1 MRVIWDVSSNTA
13 AVRAKR
19 LFVSFIAGSLVPAL
33 LMSVAHAQVLRD
45 SNLPRTADGKPI
57 LTAPAPKA
65 PDGKPDISGTW
76 RVVSDKYLRNLAADN
91 VQVPFTPAA
100 AALYKERQDNNGKDR
115 PSDRCLPRGVPAALL
130 VRDHPW
136 KIVQTPGVILIL
148 FDESLHHRQIFLDG
162 RGFPEDTTPTWFGY
176 SIARWEGDSLVA
188 ETMGFNEEAWID
200 DGGHPHSDEMHVIE
214 RFRRRT
220 VGTLEVEITIND
232 PKSYTKP
239 WTATVLFELL
249 PDTDLGEHVC
259 GVN

>member
-91 VQVPFTPAA
+91 VQVPFPPAA

-115 PSDRCLPRGVPAALL
+115 PSDRCLPRGA
-130 VRDHPW
+130 
-136 KIVQTPGVILIL
+136 
-148 FDESLHHRQIFLDG
+148 
-162 RGFPEDTTPTWFGY
+162 
-176 SIARWEGDSLVA
+176 
-188 ETMGFNEEAWID
+188 
-200 DGGHPHSDEMHVIE
+200 
-214 RFRRRT
+214 
-220 VGTLEVEITIND
+220 
-232 PKSYTKP
+232 
-239 WTATVLFELL
+239 
-249 PDTDLGEHVC
+249 
-259 GVN
+259 